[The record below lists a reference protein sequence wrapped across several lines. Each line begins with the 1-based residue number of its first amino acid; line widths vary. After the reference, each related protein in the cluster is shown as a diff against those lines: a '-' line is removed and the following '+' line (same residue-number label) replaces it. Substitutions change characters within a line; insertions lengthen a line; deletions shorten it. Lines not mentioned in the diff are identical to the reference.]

1 MFEIIKQYLKSKTVV
16 LVGLPLAL
24 LSAANVY
31 FEHNLT
37 ATEYSAI
44 GWVFS
49 SLIVWA
55 RAKTTIPLSEK

>member
-1 MFEIIKQYLKSKTVV
+1 MFTLLKQYLKSKTVV

-37 ATEYSAI
+37 PQEYSAI
-44 GWVFS
+44 GGLFS
-49 SLIVWA
+49 GLIVWA
-55 RAKTTIPLSEK
+55 RAKTDKALADK